1 MERTGSPRGGMF
13 ALLLFSTRSRGFT
26 LVELVTTMVIV
37 GVLAAVIAPRF
48 IGRQGFEARGYYDA
62 SATAIR
68 YAQKTAIAK
77 RRSTFVV
84 LTATQ
89 TAICYDA
96 ACTSRVTD
104 PATGGALIVDAKR
117 GVASLAAPVS
127 VTPVTFS
134 FDGLGQPTFA
144 GPPGAL
150 VLTYTPAEAGDVTR
164 TLYVEPGTGYV
175 HFP

>member
-1 MERTGSPRGGMF
+1 MERTGNPRDGMF
-13 ALLLFSTRSRGFT
+13 APLLSPAACMGGFT
-26 LVELVTTMVIV
+26 LVELVTTMVIL

-48 IGRQGFEARGYYDA
+48 LGRQGFEARGYYNA
-62 SATAIR
+62 SAIAIR

-84 LTATQ
+84 VTATQ
-89 TAICYDA
+89 TSICYDA

-104 PATGGALIVDAKR
+104 PATGGGLIVDAKR

-134 FDGLGQPTFA
+134 FDGLGQPSFT
-144 GPPGAL
+144 GAPL

-164 TLYVEPGTGYV
+164 TLSVEPGTGYV